1 MRPELHKLDLP
12 LPIAIIGL
20 GLSGE
25 AVLKLLL
32 AAGIERSQI
41 LTFDQKS
48 PADFQD
54 TEKLLSIGKPKTL
67 CVSPGVPLAQSWIQE
82 CLQQGLRLTSEL
94 EIAFAFLT
102 SEKVVAITGAL
113 GKSTTTSILG
123 TGVTAI
129 DPNAF
134 VGGNLGFPLAEY
146 ATGLISGNRNKALF
160 VLLELSSYQLENFR
174 NLKCEA
180 AVLTHLSPNHLERY
194 QNLQHYYETKMRLF
208 QHATGL
214 GVLNRSGGDIGALRE
229 QIQAFNSSINWVLT
243 DRSDLGFQTRLKQ
256 KPNLVG
262 THNLDNLSLA
272 FAVAEFF
279 RWPQESFNAM
289 IKFPGL
295 AHRLENCGT
304 IQDVLFLNDSKATS
318 ISSVLQALNSVT
330 GDHPDRRVHLLVGGK
345 DKNLPWED
353 LRVAGRNPNVL
364 FYFFGEIGPK
374 AQEKSQLPGPVF
386 SKLGACLSG
395 LKKTLKSGD
404 IVLLSPGGTSW
415 DEFKNFEER
424 GTYFKNWIL
433 SEFQGHKR

>member
-20 GLSGE
+20 GLSGD

-32 AAGIERSQI
+32 KAGVERSEI

-54 TEKLLSIGKPKTL
+54 AEQLLSVGKPKTL
-67 CVSPGVPLAQSWIQE
+67 CVSPGVPLAQNWIQS
-82 CLQQGLRLTSEL
+82 CLQQGARLTGEL

-123 TGVTAI
+123 AGVAAV

-134 VGGNLGFPLAEY
+134 VGGNLGLPLAEY
-146 ATGLISGNRNKALF
+146 AAGLISGNRNKALY

-174 NLKCEA
+174 NLKCDV

-194 QNLQHYYETKMRLF
+194 QNLQHYYATKMQLF
-208 QHATGL
+208 QHATRL
-214 GVLNRSGGDIGALRE
+214 GILNRGGGDIASLQDR
-229 QIQAFNSSINWVLT
+229 IQTFNPSLKWVLT
-243 DRSDLGFQTRLKQ
+243 DRNDPGFQTRLKQ

-279 RWPQESFNAM
+279 QWPQESFNAM
-289 IKFPGL
+289 IRFPGL
-295 AHRLENCGT
+295 SHRLENCGT
-304 IQDVLFLNDSKATS
+304 VRDVLFLNDSKATS
-318 ISSVLQALNSVT
+318 INSVLQALSSVT
-330 GDHPDRRVHLLVGGK
+330 GDHPNQRVHLLVGGK

-353 LRVAGRNPNVL
+353 LSVAGRNPNVL
-364 FYFFGEIGPK
+364 FYFFGEIGSK
-374 AQEKSQLPGPVF
+374 AQHKSQLQGPIF
-386 SKLGACLSG
+386 PKLGACLSA
-395 LKKTLKSGD
+395 LKTNLKSGD

-424 GTYFKNWIL
+424 GAYFKNWIL
-433 SEFQGHKR
+433 SEFQGYKS